1 MARPPKRRVRG
12 QTNNRAA
19 VASSAAPDLYVQLR
33 GSPGISGGMI
43 LPKGSGFRKC
53 QGPRS
58 GTQCRQEPSGAMSM
72 FGLVRG
78 SV

>member
-53 QGPRS
+53 KVPAPAHSIVRS
-58 GTQCRQEPSGAMSM
+58 RA
-72 FGLVRG
+72 VR
-78 SV
+78 